1 MIHFIK
7 RILGKT
13 QLPDSTLDEWN
24 ETYERDLA
32 YLAVELK
39 AQRSDEQAGAPKS
52 RAPLRSKVA

>member
-39 AQRSDEQAGAPKS
+39 AQRSDEQAVAPKS